1 MGSKAEADRG
11 DVAIVSRAPAR
22 PETMPQPLEELSLA
36 TLARDVEA
44 DVRRVPAGSTGTV
57 VGVYRGGVAYEIE
70 FIRPFHCVATVEGDA
85 VER

>member
-44 DVRRVPAGSTGTV
+44 DGRRVPAGSTGTIV
-57 VGVYRGGVAYEIE
+57 YVYRDGVAYEVE
-70 FIRPFHCVATVEGDA
+70 FFEPFHCVTMVESDA
-85 VER
+85 IER